1 MTTMR
6 RIGSSL
12 ATLALGVASFSS
24 SVHAQRRTEAP
35 HAVVAGT
42 VFHQPGF
49 ALAGARV
56 VLTSIPDSGSSTKP
70 VSQKAVTGERGE
82 FAFRL
87 PPTEAHYKISVSAKH
102 FAGQEKTVEVRGEE
116 QVETT
121 FLLEPAN

>member
-1 MTTMR
+1 MR
-6 RIGSSL
+6 RIGSNRVRILTLSL
-12 ATLALGVASFSS
+12 ALCSAL
-24 SVHAQRRTEAP
+24 AQRRAAPP

-42 VFHQPGF
+42 VFHEPGF

-56 VLTSIPDSGSSTKP
+56 VLTSIPGGASPSKP
-70 VSQKAVTGERGE
+70 QSQKAVTGARGE

-102 FAGQEKTVEVRGEE
+102 FAAQEKTVEVRGEE

-121 FLLEPAN
+121 FLLEPGN

>member
-1 MTTMR
+1 MR
-6 RIGSSL
+6 RIGSSRL
-12 ATLALGVASFSS
+12 LFLALGLAISFPAVAQ
-24 SVHAQRRTEAP
+24 QRSEAP

-42 VFHQPGF
+42 VFHEPGF

-56 VLTSIPDSGSSTKP
+56 VLTSIPDAGSPAKP
-70 VSQKAVTGERGE
+70 QTQKAVTGSRGE

-102 FAGQEKTVEVRGEE
+102 FTGQEKTVEVRGEE

-121 FLLEPAN
+121 FLLAPAN